1 MNYAPHNQPQIDF
14 FLLVSNDIGGLCVV
28 FLEEL
33 RAIAVPKKTASS
45 LRTGRSSL

>member
-14 FLLVSNDIGGLCVV
+14 FLLVSNDIGGLCGV

-33 RAIAVPKKTASS
+33 RAIAVPKKNGQFVAN
-45 LRTGRSSL
+45 RP